1 MALTADQIQELADL
15 LFNAEQSSD
24 PVPPLTDRFPDMT
37 AVEAYQVQ
45 QEVIRKRIQGGR
57 RVVGK
62 KVGLTSLAMQQ
73 MLGVGEPDYGVVLD
87 DMTIADGATFE
98 AGRLLQPRVEPEI
111 AFMLSKDLKGPG
123 VTVED
128 VLAATEYVFPALEIV
143 ASRVKDWKIKL
154 QDTIA
159 DNASAGGVVLGDAH
173 SQVSAVDLVNEE
185 LVYEKNGEEIA
196 RATGAAVLDNPANA
210 VAWCANK
217 LSEYGDSLAAGEFVI
232 PGALCAMT
240 PVQPGDTVVAR
251 FSTIGSVSVTFS

>member
-1 MALTADQIQELADL
+1 MALTAEQVKELAEL
-15 LFNAEQSSD
+15 LLHAEQSSD
-24 PVPPLTDRFPDMT
+24 PVLPLTDSFPDMT
-37 AVEAYQVQ
+37 VVDAYEVQ
-45 QEVIRKRIQGGR
+45 QEIIRRRIQGGR

-62 KVGLTSLAMQQ
+62 KVGLTSVAMQQ
-73 MLGVGEPDYGVVLD
+73 LLGVDQPDYGVILD
-87 DMTIADGATFE
+87 DMTITDGSTFE

-111 AFMLSKDLKGPG
+111 AFMLAAELKGPG
-123 VTVED
+123 VTVAD
-128 VLAATEYVFPALEIV
+128 VLAATEYVFPALEVV

-159 DNASAGGVVLGDAH
+159 DNASSGGVVLGDAH
-173 SQVSAVDLVNEE
+173 SAVSAVDLVNEE
-185 LVYEKNGEEIA
+185 LIFEKNGEELA

-217 LSEYGDSLAAGEFVI
+217 LSEYGDSLAAGEFII

-240 PVQPGDTVVAR
+240 PVAPGDTVVAR